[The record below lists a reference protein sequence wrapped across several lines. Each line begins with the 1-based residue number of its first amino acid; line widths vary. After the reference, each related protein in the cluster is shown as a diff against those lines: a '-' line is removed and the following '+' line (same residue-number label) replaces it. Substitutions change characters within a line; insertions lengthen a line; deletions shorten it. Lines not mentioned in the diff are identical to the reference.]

1 MLPFKAVTR
10 RVLDRRL
17 AGLFERVGPRPECG
31 WVRAIRDALGMSTFE
46 LGERMGVTPSRVR
59 QLERA
64 EAAGS
69 VELASLE
76 RAARALNCRLSYAIV
91 PNETLEQMVR
101 RQALEKAAAE
111 LAASTTDGDPGEA
124 DRALFAAVMAEQVEA
139 LAHDLIDRRGLWRA
153 VVPRTRP
160 ERA

>member
-10 RVLDRRL
+10 RMLDGRL
-17 AGLFERVGPRPECG
+17 AGLCERVGPRPECG
-31 WVRAIRDALGMSTFE
+31 WIRAIRDALGMSTFE

-59 QLERA
+59 QMERA

-69 VELASLE
+69 MELATLE
-76 RAARALNCRLSYAIV
+76 RAARALNCRFCYVIV
-91 PNETLEQMVR
+91 PNEPLELMVR
-101 RQALEKAAAE
+101 HQALEKAAGE
-111 LAASTTDGDPGEA
+111 VAASTPEGDPTEA

-139 LAHDLIDRRGLWRA
+139 RAHELIDRRGLWRA

>member
-1 MLPFKAVTR
+1 MLPLKAVTR

-64 EAAGS
+64 
-69 VELASLE
+69 
-76 RAARALNCRLSYAIV
+76 ARALNCRFSYAIV
-91 PNETLEQMVR
+91 PNEPLEQMVR

-111 LAASTTDGDPGEA
+111 LAASTTNGDPGEE
-124 DRALFAAVMAEQVEA
+124 DRALFAVVMAEQVEA
-139 LAHDLIDRRGLWRA
+139 LAHELIDRRGLWGA